1 MAITLRP
8 ALPEDFAFCEAIYFT
23 EMDQIMTDLGIDK
36 ARHRVTFK
44 AGWRAAEVQVIE
56 LEGRDIGWMQTWPEA
71 DSLYLSQLFI
81 EAAHQNRGIGAHVL
95 AGLLARTDADGVAT
109 TLSVVKSNPARRLYE
124 RAGFTLTHQDER
136 KFYMRREPA
145 EGMAR

>member
-95 AGLLARTDADGVAT
+95 AGLLARTDAGERLKDAVAAVADET
-109 TLSVVKSNPARRLYE
+109 GAAKRDLYQAALAARTR
-124 RAGFTLTHQDER
+124 
-136 KFYMRREPA
+136 
-145 EGMAR
+145 